1 MKAKEILIQVLG
13 LVLLSVCG
21 VALAILEIAF
31 AAVPV
36 ALFIWFVY
44 LILKYLGVFGY
55 GYERFNSLR
64 TAKGFGTIGQ
74 LLWPFL

>member
-44 LILKYLGVFGY
+44 LILKYLGVFG
-55 GYERFNSLR
+55 
-64 TAKGFGTIGQ
+64 
-74 LLWPFL
+74 

>member
-1 MKAKEILIQVLG
+1 MRAREILIQVLG
-13 LVLLSVCG
+13 LVLLSVGG

-44 LILKYLGVFGY
+44 LILKYLGVFG
-55 GYERFNSLR
+55 
-64 TAKGFGTIGQ
+64 
-74 LLWPFL
+74 